1 MERLKIKSAG
11 LQNPL
16 ISHLTGS
23 DADNDVSESSEQR
36 QIAEVHDCE
45 LCSQFVFAYLCSQS
59 WGLWTMQ
66 I

>member
-23 DADNDVSESSEQR
+23 DADNDASESSEYR
-36 QIAEVHDCE
+36 QIAEVP
-45 LCSQFVFAYLCSQS
+45 
-59 WGLWTMQ
+59 
-66 I
+66 

>member
-23 DADNDVSESSEQR
+23 DADNDASQSSKHR
-36 QIAEVHDCE
+36 QLAEVP
-45 LCSQFVFAYLCSQS
+45 
-59 WGLWTMQ
+59 
-66 I
+66 